1 MAVRWMV
8 KNPAADF
15 THDLRRPILDSS
27 YLVKMVLIFRLAL
40 VLKDVPFHPTSKV
53 SLQLPCAE
61 FIIHHLGL
69 EDIVLLFLWANT
81 F

>member
-53 SLQLPCAE
+53 SL
-61 FIIHHLGL
+61 
-69 EDIVLLFLWANT
+69 
-81 F
+81 